1 MFNLF
6 LSSIRSRWLPTIL
19 IVSCLVSSMV
29 LLLSIERIQN
39 GTKQSFNY
47 SISGVDSI
55 IGPRSSSVA
64 LVLYT
69 IFHIGKPT
77 NNITYETFEYL
88 KKKKRY

>member
-6 LSSIRSRWLPTIL
+6 FSSIRSRWLPTIL

-55 IGPRSSSVA
+55 IGPQGQVQ
-64 LVLYT
+64 
-69 IFHIGKPT
+69 
-77 NNITYETFEYL
+77 
-88 KKKKRY
+88 